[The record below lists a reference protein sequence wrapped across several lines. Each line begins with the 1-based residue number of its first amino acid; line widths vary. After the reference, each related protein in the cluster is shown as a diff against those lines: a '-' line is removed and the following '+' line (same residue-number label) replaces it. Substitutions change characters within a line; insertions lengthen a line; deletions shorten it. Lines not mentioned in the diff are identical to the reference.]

1 MSVRMDVGPPL
12 LTPPAPVDRTYETM
26 TTTGEPTGA
35 SVDQRAGRAVA
46 AHGLPWN
53 LDGYEEAARSALPLP
68 VYDYYAGG
76 AEDEVTL
83 RANRAAFE
91 RFHLRPRVM
100 VDVSRVDPS
109 VELLGERLA
118 FPVALSPAAFQRLAH
133 PEGELATARAARA
146 AGTLL
151 ITSTLSTCSVDEI
164 AAAGGGL
171 LWLQLYVFRDRGLT
185 RELVERAERAGCRA
199 ICLTVTVPVQGN
211 RERDLRNQFRL
222 PTGIEMANFTG
233 LRQARFPEG
242 VSGSGLNAFIT
253 REFDPTLT
261 WESVSWLR
269 SITRL
274 PVVLKGVVTPEDA
287 VLGVEHG
294 AAGIIVSNH
303 GGRQLDGA
311 EPTLLALPRVAD
323 AVADRVPVMVDGG
336 IRRGT
341 DVVKA
346 LCLGA
351 RAVLIARP
359 YLWGLAV
366 GGAQGVERVLA
377 LLRGEVERT
386 LALLGRPSP
395 RALGRDLL
403 TEADPGR
410 GW

>member
-1 MSVRMDVGPPL
+1 M
-12 LTPPAPVDRTYETM
+12 A
-26 TTTGEPTGA
+26 TTSEPTSVTADEPAAQSASAGGGA
-35 SVDQRAGRAVA
+35 
-46 AHGLPWN
+46 PWN
-53 LDGYEEAARSALPLP
+53 LDGYEEAARARLPRA

-83 RANRAAFE
+83 RGNRAAYE
-91 RFHLRPRVM
+91 RYYLRPRVM
-100 VDVSRVDPS
+100 VDVGHVDAS
-109 VELLGERLA
+109 VELLGQQLA
-118 FPVALSPAAFQRLAH
+118 FPVALAPAAFQRLAN
-133 PEGELATARAARA
+133 PDGELAAARAARA

-151 ITSTLSTCSVDEI
+151 IASTLSTYSVDDI
-164 AAAGGGL
+164 AAAAPGP

-211 RERDLRNQFRL
+211 RERDLRNQFCL
-222 PTGIEMANFTG
+222 PLEIEMANFLG

-242 VSGSGLNAFIT
+242 ITGSGLNAFIS

-261 WESVSWLR
+261 WQSVEWLR
-269 SITRL
+269 SITPL
-274 PVVLKGVVTPEDA
+274 PLVLKGVVTPEDA
-287 VLGVEHG
+287 TLAVEHG
-294 AAGIIVSNH
+294 ASGIIVSNH

-311 EPTLLALPRVAD
+311 EPTLDALPRVAE
-323 AVADRVPVMVDGG
+323 AVGDRVPILVDGG

-366 GGAQGVERVLA
+366 GGQQGVEHVLA
-377 LLRGEVERT
+377 LLRAEVERT
-386 LALLGRPSP
+386 LALLGRPTVRS
-395 RALGRDLL
+395 LGPDVVTAV
-403 TEADPGR
+403 TES
-410 GW
+410 

>member
-1 MSVRMDVGPPL
+1 
-12 LTPPAPVDRTYETM
+12 M
-26 TTTGEPTGA
+26 TTTGEPSGV
-35 SVDQRAGRAVA
+35 SVDARAARPAV
-46 AHGLPWN
+46 GERVTPWS
-53 LDGYEEAARSALPLP
+53 LDGYEDAARATLPRA
-68 VYDYYAGG
+68 VYDYFAGG

-83 RANRAAFE
+83 RANRAAYE
-91 RFHLRPRVM
+91 RYCLRPRVM
-100 VDVSRVDPS
+100 IDVSHVDAS

-118 FPVALSPAAFQRLAH
+118 FPVALAPAALQRLAH
-133 PEGELATARAARA
+133 PDGELATARAARA

-151 ITSTLSTCSVDEI
+151 VSSTLSTYSVDDV
-164 AAAGGGL
+164 AAAAPGP

-185 RELVERAERAGCRA
+185 RELVERAARAGCRA

-222 PTGIEMANFTG
+222 PPGIEMANFLG
-233 LRQARFPEG
+233 LRQSRFPEA
-242 VSGSGLNAFIT
+242 VIGSGLNAFIA

-261 WESVSWLR
+261 WESVEWLR
-269 SITRL
+269 SITAL
-274 PVVLKGVVTPEDA
+274 PIVLKGVVTPEDA
-287 VLGVEHG
+287 ALGVEHG
-294 AAGIIVSNH
+294 AAAIIVSNH

-311 EPTLLALPRVAD
+311 EATLFALPRVAD
-323 AVADRVPVMVDGG
+323 AVAGRIPVLMDGG

-366 GGAQGVERVLA
+366 GGQKGVEHVLS

-386 LALLGRPSP
+386 LALLGRPKV
-395 RALGRDLL
+395 ADLGREVLS
-403 TEADPGR
+403 EEGGGR
-410 GW
+410 REG

>member
-1 MSVRMDVGPPL
+1 
-12 LTPPAPVDRTYETM
+12 M
-26 TTTGEPTGA
+26 TTTEPTGA
-35 SVDQRAGRAVA
+35 SVDPR
-46 AHGLPWN
+46 
-53 LDGYEEAARSALPLP
+53 AARPTAAGKVPPWSLDTYEDAARGVLPRA
-68 VYDYYAGG
+68 VYDYFAGG

-83 RANRAAFE
+83 RANRAAYE
-91 RFHLRPRVM
+91 RYYLRPRVM
-100 VDVSRVDPS
+100 VDVSNVDAS

-118 FPVALSPAAFQRLAH
+118 FPVALAPAAFQRLAH
-133 PEGELATARAARA
+133 PDGELATARAARA

-151 ITSTLSTCSVDEI
+151 VSSTLSTYPLDDI
-164 AAAGGGL
+164 AAAAPGP

-185 RELVERAERAGCRA
+185 RELVERAVRAGCRA

-222 PTGIEMANFTG
+222 PDGIDIANFLG

-242 VSGSGLNAFIT
+242 VTGSGLNAFIA

-261 WESVSWLR
+261 WESVEWLR
-269 SITRL
+269 SITTL
-274 PVVLKGVVTPEDA
+274 PIVLKGVVTPEDA
-287 VLGVEHG
+287 VLGVQHG
-294 AAGIIVSNH
+294 ASGIIVSNH

-323 AVADRVPVMVDGG
+323 AVAGRVPVLVDGG
-336 IRRGT
+336 IRRGA

-346 LCLGA
+346 LCHGA

-366 GGAQGVERVLA
+366 GGQKGVEHVLS

-386 LALLGRPSP
+386 LALLGRPTIA
-395 RALGRDLL
+395 ALDRGVLA
-403 TEADPGR
+403 EAPT
-410 GW
+410 

>member
-1 MSVRMDVGPPL
+1 
-12 LTPPAPVDRTYETM
+12 M
-26 TTTGEPTGA
+26 TTTGEPTGV
-35 SVDQRAGRAVA
+35 SVDVA
-46 AHGLPWN
+46 AADGASYTPWS
-53 LDGYEEAARSALPLP
+53 LDEYEDAAREMLPRA

-83 RANRAAFE
+83 RANRAAYE
-91 RFHLRPRVM
+91 RYYLRPRVM
-100 VDVSRVDPS
+100 VDVSRVDAS

-118 FPVALSPAAFQRLAH
+118 FPVALAPAAFQRLAH
-133 PEGELATARAARA
+133 PDGELATARAARA

-151 ITSTLSTCSVDEI
+151 VTSTLSTYSVDGI
-164 AAAGGGL
+164 AAAGGGP

-185 RELVERAERAGCRA
+185 GELVERAERAGCRA

-222 PTGIEMANFTG
+222 PSGIEMANFVG

-242 VSGSGLNAFIT
+242 VTGSGLNAFIT

-261 WESVSWLR
+261 WDAVGWLR

-274 PVVLKGVVTPEDA
+274 PIVLKGVVTPEDA
-287 VLGVEHG
+287 ALGVAHG
-294 AAGIIVSNH
+294 AAAIIVSNH
-303 GGRQLDGA
+303 GGRQLDCA
-311 EPTLLALPRVAD
+311 EPTLDALPRVVD
-323 AVADRVPVMVDGG
+323 AVGDRIPVLIDGG

-359 YLWGLAV
+359 FLWGLAV
-366 GGAQGVERVLA
+366 GGQQGVEQVLR

-386 LALLGRPSP
+386 MALLGRPSV
-395 RALGRDLL
+395 ASLGPSAIA
-403 TEADPGR
+403 EVP
-410 GW
+410 